1 MEFHPRT
8 SWNAL
13 YTLNYVSV
21 LTHHTT
27 PKTLEFTQILRS
39 FNLFLRGL
47 VIAILEVWLA
57 GMPPALVPGSRIAHS
72 RLILSCCSSII
83 LMLIAQPYSC
93 AQQRHKDSL
102 SILCA
107 YFVFYCFNLFA
118 ESICHFFWMH
128 DDQLQSSRYLD
139 LCCAKP
145 QSTIA
150 TKSQGTLY
158 TPSLPKWVFIILL
171 SIFYLF
177 FR

>member
-1 MEFHPRT
+1 MHYMYWIM
-8 SWNAL
+8 SL
-13 YTLNYVSV
+13 L
-21 LTHHTT
+21 LTHYTT
-27 PKTLEFTQILRS
+27 SKTLDFTQILRS

-57 GMPPALVPGSRIAHS
+57 GMPPALVPGSLIAHS
-72 RLILSCCSSII
+72 RLILSCCSSLI

-102 SILCA
+102 SILISLQ
-107 YFVFYCFNLFA
+107 NPFA
-118 ESICHFFWMH
+118 ISFERMMTNYNHQDI
-128 DDQLQSSRYLD
+128 
-139 LCCAKP
+139 CCAKP

-171 SIFYLF
+171 SIFYRF